1 MKKGYI
7 YIVILLLIV
16 GCSKE
21 SIEPVIIEPPTP
33 PEVRSYHN
41 TSYELQKSSIWIDYY
56 QVLENNGID
65 FGTIAFGTSEV
76 YADFDG
82 DGYEDWMTA
91 PSYYQQDN
99 GPMPLW
105 FFQNQGDNR
114 TFIKKEFSI
123 TNNIGTWNARK
134 ALLGDFNNDG
144 KPDIAYP
151 EQGIDEFG
159 AEDSEPTVLMST
171 ESGYTMFN
179 LSDKKLF
186 LHTGASGDV
195 DNDGDLDIIMSSQH
209 ELVTFLNNGDGTF
222 IETNIV
228 DIDPNSSQ
236 KGFVSMELFDINKD
250 GYLDL
255 IAGGDENN
263 LPSRIYYGNGVGY
276 SFERSTIIPHTEPWS
291 GTLDY
296 DFADIDNN
304 GTIEIIMGR
313 FKNVYEGFFIEI
325 VTLIDNEYQ
334 IISSIVDNTQ
344 ADNLR
349 WPVWLRAQDI
359 DNNNKLDIFSND
371 KGNLGYGTYR
381 WELENGIFIRK

>member
-7 YIVILLLIV
+7 LFILLLI
-16 GCSKE
+16 GCQKE
-21 SIEPVIIEPPTP
+21 SIDPIQPPVL
-33 PEVRSYHN
+33 PEVRSYFN
-41 TSYELQKSSIWIDYY
+41 NSYELSKSKIWIDYY
-56 QVLENNGID
+56 KVLERNNID
-65 FGTIAFGTSEV
+65 YGTIAFGAPEV

-91 PSYYQQDN
+91 PSFYQQDK
-99 GPMPLW
+99 GPMKLW
-105 FFQNQGDNR
+105 FFQNQGNNS
-114 TFIKKEFSI
+114 TFIRKQISVS
-123 TNNIGTWNARK
+123 NHIGTWNARK
-134 ALLGDFNNDG
+134 GILGDFNNDG
-144 KPDIAYP
+144 KPDVAYP
-151 EQGIDEFG
+151 EQGIDIFG
-159 AEDSEPTVLMST
+159 DLDSEPTILIST
-171 ESGYTMFN
+171 PTGYTMRN
-179 LSDKKLF
+179 LSDRKLF
-186 LHTGASGDV
+186 LHTGASGDI
-195 DNDGDLDIIMSSQH
+195 DKDGDLDIIMSSQH

-228 DIDPNSSQ
+228 HIDPTSSQ

-263 LPSRIYYGNGVGY
+263 LPSRIYYGNGAD
-276 SFERSTIIPHTEPWS
+276 FTHIRSKRIPLTEPWR

-313 FKNVYEGFFIEI
+313 FKNVYEGYFIEI
-325 VTLIDNEYQ
+325 VTLENNEYKV
-334 IISSIVDNTQ
+334 ISEIVDNSQ

-349 WPVWLRAQDI
+349 WPVWIRVQDI
-359 DNNNKLDIFSND
+359 DNNGKLDIFSND

-381 WELENGIFIRK
+381 WELENGLFIRK